1 MTVQATFGSVR
12 IRMSGRA
19 TPAYNRTFFHAGDSA
34 FSTAVTPALKPVSAM
49 GPFEGIDHSFRIT
62 NYPSIV
68 REEDSLLASS
78 ASRATGERYHGPRG
92 RLLVFKSR

>member
-34 FSTAVTPALKPVSAM
+34 FSTAATPALKPVSAM
-49 GPFEGIDHSFRIT
+49 GPFEAIHHSLRVT
-62 NYPSIV
+62 NYASVV
-68 REEDSLLASS
+68 REEDSPLTSS
-78 ASRATGERYHGPRG
+78 AATTIVERHHGPRG